1 MIIKKKWS
9 RYSPSVLIKNLI
21 PDIKSLFKSSFDLTD
36 MGNSRTG
43 LNGQKISDSG
53 ESLCEKFLRECIFK
67 FPLSVGV
74 MQIDLKFEGDHRINE
89 SNVSQAFH
97 ENMIIWMYFWQ
108 ARDKSKYWY
117 KICYQVGF
125 WWNFQETFLSSMLW
139 ICPNFKKIPYYIGK
153 YTIYAFTKKFDL
165 WKRGT
170 FSIPINFSISIN

>member
-1 MIIKKKWS
+1 
-9 RYSPSVLIKNLI
+9 
-21 PDIKSLFKSSFDLTD
+21 

-53 ESLCEKFLRECIFK
+53 ESLFSTLCEKFSRECT
-67 FPLSVGV
+67 FPYRNFHYLLGLCKST
-74 MQIDLKFEGDHRINE
+74 LKFEGDHRINE

-139 ICPNFKKIPYYIGK
+139 ICHFVRRRVGVLTQQLPATEGK
-153 YTIYAFTKKFDL
+153 SHWFFCAHFLVSFPLSTGY
-165 WKRGT
+165 
-170 FSIPINFSISIN
+170 